1 MPQANPPAPAA
12 TIILKPGKDQ
22 SPRRRHPWVF
32 SGAIAR
38 LVGAAVEGDAV
49 RVEDSRGELL
59 GTGHY
64 SPGGSIAVRLF
75 DFGPAAQL
83 PSSAFWEA
91 RLRNAYRL
99 RQSLGLVNHQLPFS
113 DYQPARQSDSLQL
126 ASHDQA
132 PGTNVYRLTHAE
144 GDGLPGLIIDVY
156 GDVAVLQAHSVGMYR
171 ARHELAAALRAVL
184 GENLRAVY
192 DKSAE
197 TVPAAALAEAPRN
210 GYLLGAGTE
219 AEHRVVENGHAFV
232 VDWETGQKTGFFIDQ
247 RDNRALLAR
256 YAPGRRVLN
265 TFGYTGGFSV
275 YALAAGAALVHSVD
289 ASKRAI
295 ELTERNVALNAEAG
309 AGPGSW
315 EPGRHE
321 AFAQD
326 VQHFFKNPVSEEL
339 YDLIILDPPAYAK
352 HLSARHNALM
362 GYKRLNMSGLKHLAP
377 GGLLFTFSCSQVV
390 SPELF
395 EGAVL
400 AAAIEAGR
408 PARILHRLTQPAD
421 HPVSLF
427 HPEGAYLKGL
437 VLAVE

>member
-1 MPQANPPAPAA
+1 MPA
-12 TIILKPGKDQ
+12 TVVLKPGKDQ

-38 LVGAAVEGDAV
+38 LKGEAAEGDAV
-49 RVEDSRGELL
+49 RVEAASGELL
-59 GTGHY
+59 GAGHF

-75 DFGPAAQL
+75 DFGPEAQL
-83 PSSAFWEA
+83 PSPAFWEM
-91 RLRNAYRL
+91 RLRNAYQL
-99 RQSLGLVNHQLPFS
+99 RQRLGLASQ
-113 DYQPARQSDSLQL
+113 QPAANGEQ
-126 ASHDQA
+126 
-132 PGTNVYRLTHAE
+132 TNVYRLVHGE

-156 GDVAVLQAHSVGMYR
+156 GDAAVVQAHSPGMYH
-171 ARHELAAALRAVL
+171 ARHELAAALGAVM
-184 GENLRAVY
+184 GEQLRAIY

-197 TVPAAALAEAPRN
+197 TVPAQAVPDARN
-210 GYLLGAGTE
+210 GYLLGAGTGH
-219 AEHRVVENGHAFV
+219 EHIVHENGRQFA

-247 RDNRALLAR
+247 RDNRELLAR
-256 YAPGRRVLN
+256 YAAGRRVLN
-265 TFGYTGGFSV
+265 TFCYTGGFSV
-275 YALAAGAALVHSVD
+275 YALEAGAELVHSVD

-295 ELTERNVALNAEAG
+295 ELTERNAELSGHA
-309 AGPGSW
+309 
-315 EPGRHE
+315 ERHA

-326 VQHFFKNPVSEEL
+326 VQHFFKNPVSEQP
-339 YDLIILDPPAYAK
+339 YDLIVLDPPAFAK

-362 GYKRLNMSGLKHLAP
+362 GYKRLNLAGLRHLAP

>member
-1 MPQANPPAPAA
+1 MPA
-12 TIILKPGKDQ
+12 TVILKPGKDQ
-22 SPRRRHPWVF
+22 SPRRRHPWIF

-38 LVGAAVEGDAV
+38 VEGDVREGEAV
-49 RVEDSRGELL
+49 RVAAASGELL
-59 GTGHY
+59 GTGHL

-83 PSSAFWEA
+83 PSSDFWEA
-91 RLRNAYRL
+91 KLRNAFQL
-99 RQSLGLVNHQLPFS
+99 RQRLGLAAS
-113 DYQPARQSDSLQL
+113 QPATSNQKL
-126 ASHDQA
+126 
-132 PGTNVYRLTHAE
+132 GTDVYRLAHGE

-156 GDVAVLQAHSVGMYR
+156 GDVAVIQAHSPGMYL
-171 ARHELAAALRAVL
+171 ARHELAAALQAVM
-184 GENLRAVY
+184 GDALRAVY

-197 TVPAAALAEAPRN
+197 TVPPQAAPDAKN
-210 GYLLGAGTE
+210 GYLLGSGTGTE
-219 AEHRVVENGHAFV
+219 HLVVENGHQFA

-247 RDNRALLAR
+247 RDNRELLAR

-265 TFGYTGGFSV
+265 TFCYTGGFSV
-275 YALAAGAALVHSVD
+275 YALAAGAELVHSVD
-289 ASKRAI
+289 ASKKAI
-295 ELTERNVALNAEAG
+295 ELTERNAELSG
-309 AGPGSW
+309 HQD
-315 EPGRHE
+315 RHA

-326 VQHFFKNPVSEEL
+326 VQHFFKNPASTEP
-339 YDLIILDPPAYAK
+339 YDLIVLDPPAYAK

-362 GYKRLNMSGLKHLAP
+362 GYKRLNLSGLRHLAP

-427 HPEGAYLKGL
+427 PPEGAYLKGL